1 MLSRL
6 DVSSQPQTA
15 TKCIALCCG
24 CVGLAF
30 LPLAGFGL
38 LQRVKAAESIYP
50 DRQISAAP
58 TKIRPKRVASYGKLP
73 LSFEDN
79 QGQTD
84 ARVRFLARGGG
95 YTIFLTDDEAVL
107 ALKKSSAVSVRS
119 SVTPTIRS
127 AHAGLK
133 SGATSGDRP
142 TTDDGPR
149 TTDSVLRMKLVGAN
163 APAAVTGGDEL
174 PGKTNYFLGNDPKK
188 WLTNVRNYAKVKY
201 AGVYPGVDLVYYGN
215 QGGQLE
221 YDFVVA
227 PGADP
232 NMITLDV
239 RAGQAPPLQIAADGD
254 LVIQTDGGEIR
265 FYKPVVYQ
273 KKTTVNRQ
281 SSIDNRQLLDG
292 QYVLQ
297 ASNQVRFKVPCYD
310 HTRPLFIDPVLS
322 YSTYLGG
329 SVSDAGNGI
338 AVDSSGNAYVA
349 GVTFS
354 TNFPTVDPFQARCDD
369 CGPPP
374 SPQGSN
380 AFVAKLNATG
390 TALVYST
397 YLGGSA
403 KTQANGIAV
412 DSSGN
417 AYVTGLTLSTNF
429 PTMNPYQ
436 ATNKAGLYGT
446 AFVTKLNPVGSALV
460 YSTYLGG
467 SQASVSQGI
476 AVDSSG
482 AAYVT
487 GGTTSP
493 DFPTVN
499 PLPASNHNFGNGT
512 AFVSKLNAA
521 GSGLVYSTFLGG
533 SNIDAGNGIA
543 VDAAGNAYVT
553 GYTGSSDF
561 PTMNPIQATC
571 GDNCFNRDNAF
582 VTKLN
587 PAGSALVYSTFL
599 GGSEGGSGDLGRGIA
614 VDSSGNTYV
623 TGWTES
629 TNFPTVNPVQATIN
643 TSGGYETA
651 FVSKLSPAGSALVYS
666 TYLGGSSYQIGS
678 GIAADSSGNAYVV
691 GGTGSSDFPTVNP
704 IQATNHGSGNAFVA
718 ELIAAGSAL
727 VYSTYL
733 GGSGGDAGDGI
744 AVDSFGNAYVTGAT
758 GSLDFPLVHPIQAS
772 NNAAEDNAAGTAFV
786 AKISPGPLPSVSL
799 SPTSLTFGPQQLGAT
814 SAAQTETV
822 TNTGTANLN
831 ISTVTI
837 GGSNASDFATSAD
850 TCSGATVTPNDTCM
864 VSVTFT
870 PSATGS
876 LSASLN
882 FTDNASGSPQSVALS
897 GSGPDFTVAPP
908 SGSSTSATV
917 APGSPASYTLSV
929 GGEAGLSGTVT
940 FTCTGAP
947 SEATCTVSPN
957 PVTVGS
963 SATNVTVTVTTT
975 APSVS
980 APRSRPLPPVP
991 PLSPGLKGLL
1001 MLALVIAAMAWVISR
1016 RNQPGVSRCQS
1027 TIMPLAAGL
1036 LLMLALA
1043 GCGGG
1048 GGGGGGGATS
1058 NPGTP
1063 AGTSTL
1069 TVTGTTGSGS
1079 STLSHSVTL
1088 TLIVS

>member
-349 GVTFS
+349 G
-354 TNFPTVDPFQARCDD
+354 
-369 CGPPP
+369 
-374 SPQGSN
+374 
-380 AFVAKLNATG
+380 
-390 TALVYST
+390 
-397 YLGGSA
+397 
-403 KTQANGIAV
+403 
-412 DSSGN
+412 
-417 AYVTGLTLSTNF
+417 LTLSTNF

-718 ELIAAGSAL
+718 ELNAAGSAL